1 MHPHKAMIRISQFS
15 QYLIEEPKSRLL
27 ISLMLAGVAFLMMP
41 SAGLEFRLIA
51 AWDTG
56 IVSFL
61 GLVLLMMFNANAQK
75 TCRRAQNQEIN
86 HLTIFILVILV
97 AFASL
102 FIIAAVL
109 AKHKDTFTPEVGVSI
124 VAIICA
130 WLLVHTMFALH
141 YAAFY
146 YRNSSSDSEKGYV
159 GGLDFSSGE
168 EPDYMDFMYFTFTL
182 GMTSQ
187 TSDTALVTSAVRR
200 LALGHTVMSFFF
212 YSVILALTISII
224 SGLI

>member
-1 MHPHKAMIRISQFS
+1 MHPHKAMNRILLS
-15 QYLIEEPKSRLL
+15 LIEEPKSRLL
-27 ISLMLAGVAFLMMP
+27 ISLMLAGVVFLMMP
-41 SAGLEFRLIA
+41 SAGLEFRLIS

-61 GLVLLMMFNANAQK
+61 AMVLLMMFNASSQK
-75 TCRRAQNQEIN
+75 TCRRAQHQEIN
-86 HLTIFILVILV
+86 HLAIFILVILV

-109 AKHKDTFTPEVGVSI
+109 AKDTFTPEVGVSI
-124 VAIICA
+124 VAIVCA

-146 YRNSSSDSEKGYV
+146 YRKESSDCEKGYV

-168 EPDYMDFMYFTFTL
+168 EPNYMDFMYFAFTL
-182 GMTSQ
+182 AMTSQ
-187 TSDTALVTSAVRR
+187 TSDTALVSSGVRR

>member
-1 MHPHKAMIRISQFS
+1 MEFGILFS
-15 QYLIEEPKSRLL
+15 LIENSKPRLL
-27 ISLMLAGVAFLMMP
+27 LSLVLAGVVFMLISPA
-41 SAGLEFRLIA
+41 SLEFRLLA

-56 IVSFL
+56 ILCFL
-61 GLVLLMMFNANAQK
+61 ILVGLMMIGANHEQ
-75 TCRRAQNQEIN
+75 TRDRAQRQEID
-86 HLTIFILVILV
+86 HLAIFILVVFI

-109 AKHKDTFTPEVGVSI
+109 AKHKDTFTAEVGLSI
-124 VAIICA
+124 VAIICS
-130 WLLVHTMFALH
+130 WLLMHTTFVLH

-146 YRNSSSDSEKGYV
+146 YRKHSFAPEAEYI

-168 EPDYMDFMYFTFTL
+168 PPDYLDFMYFTFTL

-187 TSDTALVTSAVRR
+187 TSDTALVSSAMRR

-212 YSVILALTISII
+212 YSVILTLTISII
-224 SGLI
+224 SGLM